1 MIAEKKKQ
9 LQTLLALV
17 GVLIAVGAYTYW
29 TNRTPSTGATANPAV
44 KAAGRAAALPSGG
57 NAQIRLDL
65 IGDKMEKSAVG
76 RRNVFQY
83 YVPPPPPPKPVP
95 PPAVAYVPPQVTNP
109 PPRQPAPPA
118 QPFSALSTFTY
129 DAVGIVAKPGKA
141 TASISDGTTNRFNV
155 TEGEYILGR
164 YRINWIKENSLEIE
178 DVDQNRRQTYTRK
191 IQ

>member
-1 MIAEKKKQ
+1 M
-9 LQTLLALV
+9 
-17 GVLIAVGAYTYW
+17 
-29 TNRTPSTGATANPAV
+29 
-44 KAAGRAAALPSGG
+44 
-57 NAQIRLDL
+57 
-65 IGDKMEKSAVG
+65 G

-83 YVPPPPPPKPVP
+83 YVPPPPPKPPAP
-95 PPAVAYVPPQVTNP
+95 PPVAYVPPVVTNP
-109 PPRQPAPPA
+109 VPPRPSAPP

-129 DAVGIVAKPGKA
+129 DAVGIVAKPGKV
-141 TASISDGTTNRFNV
+141 TASISDGATNRFNV

>member
-17 GVLIAVGAYTYW
+17 ALLAVVAGYTYF
-29 TNRTPSTGATANPAV
+29 TNRRPSAGVATTPALTPA
-44 KAAGRAAALPSGG
+44 RAKALPNAG

-65 IGDKMEKSAVG
+65 IGDKQDQNAVG

-83 YVPPPPPPKPVP
+83 YVPPPPPK
-95 PPAVAYVPPQVTNP
+95 PPAPPQQVYVPPAVTNP
-109 PPRQPAPPA
+109 PVRPPQPPQ
-118 QPFSALSTFTY
+118 QPFSALSNFKY
-129 DAVGIVAKPGKA
+129 DAILIPPKPGKQM
-141 TASISDGTTNRFNV
+141 ASISEGTANRYNV

-178 DVDQNRRQTYTRK
+178 DIDQNRRQTYTR
-191 IQ
+191 QTQ

>member
-9 LQTLLALV
+9 LQTLVALV
-17 GVLIAVGAYTYW
+17 VVLVAVGAYTYW
-29 TNRTPSTGATANPAV
+29 TGRRPSTGVTVSPAAN
-44 KAAGRAAALPSGG
+44 AARAAAVPNAG
-57 NAQIRLDL
+57 NAQIHLDL
-65 IGDKMEKSAVG
+65 LGDKLDRSAVG

-83 YVPPPPPPKPVP
+83 YVPPPPPKPPAP
-95 PPAVAYVPPQVTNP
+95 PPVAYVPPVVTNP
-109 PPRQPAPPA
+109 VPPRPSAPP

-129 DAVGIVAKPGKA
+129 DAVGIVAKPGKV

>member
-9 LQTLLALV
+9 VQTLMALV
-17 GVLIAVGAYTYW
+17 VVLVAVGAYTYW
-29 TNRTPSTGATANPAV
+29 TNRTPSTGVAASPAA
-44 KAAGRAAALPSGG
+44 KAVRAAALPNAG

-65 IGDKMEKSAVG
+65 LADKLDQSAVG

-83 YVPPPPPPKPVP
+83 YVPPPPPKPPAP
-95 PPAVAYVPPQVTNP
+95 PPVAYVPPAVPNP
-109 PPRQPAPPA
+109 QPPRPPAPQ
-118 QPFSALSTFTY
+118 QPSSALSTFTY

-164 YRINWIKENSLEIE
+164 YRINWIKESSLEIE

-191 IQ
+191 TQ

>member
-17 GVLIAVGAYTYW
+17 AVLVVVGAYTYFN
-29 TNRTPSTGATANPAV
+29 NRTPSTGAVVTPAA
-44 KAAGRAAALPSGG
+44 KAAKFSALPSAG

-65 IGDKMEKSAVG
+65 IGDKLDKNAVG

-95 PPAVAYVPPQVTNP
+95 APPPYVPPAVVNRD
-109 PPRQPAPPA
+109 PPRPITPPA
-118 QPFSALSTFTY
+118 PFSALSTFKC
-129 DAVGIVAKPGKA
+129 DAIIIAAKPGKWM
-141 TASISDGTTNRFNV
+141 ASISEGTSNRYNV
-155 TEGEYILGR
+155 NEGEYILGR

-178 DVDQNRRQTYTRK
+178 DIDQNRRQTYTR
-191 IQ
+191 QTQ

>member
-17 GVLIAVGAYTYW
+17 VVLVAVGAYTYW
-29 TNRTPSTGATANPAV
+29 TNRKPSTGVAVSPAAN
-44 KAAGRAAALPSGG
+44 AARAAALPNAG

-65 IGDKMEKSAVG
+65 FDKMDKNAVG

-83 YVPPPPPPKPVP
+83 YIPPPPPLKPVPPPPPYV
-95 PPAVAYVPPQVTNP
+95 PPAVVSSG
-109 PPRQPAPPA
+109 PRGPVAPPA
-118 QPFSALSTFTY
+118 PFSALSTFSY
-129 DAVGIVAKPGKA
+129 DAIVIPAKPGKQM
-141 TASISDGTTNRFNV
+141 ASILEGTTNRWNV
-155 TEGEYILGR
+155 FEGEYILGR

>member
-17 GVLIAVGAYTYW
+17 ALLAVVAGYTYW
-29 TNRTPSTGATANPAV
+29 TNRRPSTGAVTTPALTAA
-44 KAAGRAAALPSGG
+44 RAKALPNAG

-65 IGDKMEKSAVG
+65 LGDKQDQNAVG

-83 YVPPPPPPKPVP
+83 YVPPPPPKPAPPPYVP
-95 PPAVAYVPPQVTNP
+95 PPAQVVTNTPARPPQP
-109 PPRQPAPPA
+109 PPA
-118 QPFSALSTFTY
+118 PFSALSTFKY
-129 DAVGIVAKPGKA
+129 DAILIPAKPGKQM
-141 TASISDGTTNRFNV
+141 ASISEGTANRYNV

-178 DVDQNRRQTYTRK
+178 DVDQNRRQTYTR
-191 IQ
+191 QTQ

>member
-9 LQTLLALV
+9 LQTLMALV
-17 GVLIAVGAYTYW
+17 VVLVAVGAYTYW
-29 TNRTPSTGATANPAV
+29 TNRRPSTGVAASPAA
-44 KAAGRAAALPSGG
+44 KAVRTAALPNAG

-65 IGDKMEKSAVG
+65 LGDKLDQSAVG

-83 YVPPPPPPKPVP
+83 YVPPPPPKPPAP
-95 PPAVAYVPPQVTNP
+95 PPVAYVPPVVTNP
-109 PPRQPAPPA
+109 QPPRPATPTQPS
-118 QPFSALSTFTY
+118 SALSTFTY

-164 YRINWIKENSLEIE
+164 YRINWIKESSLEIE

-191 IQ
+191 TQ